1 MRDRIF
7 LRTNPVARPGAW
19 RRCGATPGLVG
30 AVLALQP
37 LSASALDLN
46 WPTACTDGTDCF
58 VQNYVDHGGSR
69 DFTCGP
75 LTYPGHDGTD
85 IRLPSLAAMRSG
97 VAVLAPAD
105 GTVLRVRDG
114 MADRS
119 IRAADGTP
127 DAAALAAVAG
137 RDCGNGVVIA
147 HADGYES
154 QLCHLKQGSIT
165 VRPGETVSA
174 GAPVGAVGLSGMT
187 EFPHVH
193 LTLTRNGEKLD
204 PFTGGPL
211 ATTCGAAPADALWA
225 EPVAY
230 RATAVLGDGFT
241 DAPPEAAAMRD
252 SPVSLSRLGKDAGVL
267 AYWVDLMGLRA
278 GDRLTLRITG
288 PDEAVLV
295 EDTTVIPS
303 SKAQYFRFVGKRLR
317 APLPPGSYQADLRLV
332 RDANPAPQ
340 EILRHSRTL
349 AVE

>member
-1 MRDRIF
+1 MRDRTF
-7 LRTNPVARPGAW
+7 PRANPVTRPGAW
-19 RRCGATPGLVG
+19 HRRAVLPGLVG
-30 AVLALQP
+30 AVLVFQP
-37 LSASALDLN
+37 LSAGALDLH
-46 WPTACTDGTDCF
+46 WPAACTDGTDCF

-85 IRLPSLAAMRSG
+85 IRLPNLAAMRSG

-127 DAAALAAVAG
+127 DPAAVAAVAG

-154 QLCHLKQGSIT
+154 QLCHLKQDSIT

-211 ATTCGAAPADALWA
+211 ATACGAAAASTLWTD
-225 EPVAY
+225 PVAY
-230 RATAVLGDGFT
+230 RATALLGDGFT
-241 DAPPEAAAMRD
+241 DTPPEAAAMRD
-252 SPVSLSRLGKDAGVL
+252 SPVNLARLGKDAGVI
-267 AYWVDLMGLRA
+267 AYWVDLMGLRP
-278 GDRLTLRITG
+278 GDRLSLRITG
-288 PDEAVLV
+288 PDDAVLV
-295 EDTTVIPS
+295 ENTILIPS

-317 APLPPGSYQADLRLV
+317 APLPPGSYQAELRLV
-332 RDANPAPQ
+332 RDADPAPQ
-340 EILRHSRTL
+340 EILHHSRTL

>member
-7 LRTNPVARPGAW
+7 PRANSVLRPWAW
-19 RRCGATPGLVG
+19 HRYAAPPGLL
-30 AVLALQP
+30 AVFLGLQP
-37 LSASALDLN
+37 LSAGALDLN
-46 WPTACTDGTDCF
+46 WPAACTDGDDCF
-58 VQNYVDHGGSR
+58 VQNYVDHSGSH

-105 GTVLRVRDG
+105 GMVLRVRDG

-127 DAAALAAVAG
+127 DAAAVAAVAG

-154 QLCHLKQGSIT
+154 QLCHLKMGSLT

-174 GAPVGAVGLSGMT
+174 GAPVGTIGLSGMT

-211 ATTCGAAPADALWA
+211 AATCGAAPADAVWA
-225 EPVAY
+225 DPVAY
-230 RATAVLGDGFT
+230 RATALLGDGFT
-241 DAPPEAAAMRD
+241 DASPDAVAMRD
-252 SPVSLSRLGKDAGVL
+252 SPVNLARLGKDAGVL

-288 PDEAVLV
+288 PDDVVLV
-295 EDTTVIPS
+295 EETALIPS

-317 APLPPGSYQADLRLV
+317 APLPPGSYQAQLRLV
-332 RDANPAPQ
+332 READPAPQ
-340 EILRHSRTL
+340 EILHHSRML